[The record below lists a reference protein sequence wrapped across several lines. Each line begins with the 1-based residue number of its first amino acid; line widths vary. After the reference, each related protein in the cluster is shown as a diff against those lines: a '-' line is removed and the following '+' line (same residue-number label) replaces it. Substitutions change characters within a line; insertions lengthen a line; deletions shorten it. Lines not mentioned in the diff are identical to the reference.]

1 MVFAEPLT
9 LMFLS
14 IAVAALV
21 AIGAV
26 LFLGRSG
33 LVFRIPADQV
43 PVDPRSVFLFD
54 GTDLVD
60 ASPSAEE
67 RLARAPQAETDWTR
81 LITALSGD
89 FPRLTVALDG
99 LDSGSTISL
108 RSIDGTAQLYAEI
121 IDGRTRIT
129 VNDLSG
135 GPDEVRLESV
145 AFRAILRELEV
156 HRSMSENLPIPLW
169 RQSADGDVTWAN
181 PAYVARSNAASPGSP
196 EDAWPPR
203 PIFSATDLAD
213 LREDAGPRRLML
225 RGSSHAKPSWFE
237 CRATDLGG
245 ETLYSAFN
253 VDGTV
258 LAEQQL
264 REFMQTL
271 TKTFSHL
278 TTGLAIFDRSRRL
291 ALFNPALTDLTGL
304 PADFLTA
311 RPALYTFLDRLR
323 DRRMIPEPKDYGS
336 WRRQMSELEAAA
348 SDGSYSET
356 WSLPDNRTYR
366 ITGRPHPGGAVAF
379 LIEDISAEM
388 SLTRRFRS
396 ELELGQAVIDALDEA
411 IIVFAPS
418 GSLSMVN
425 QAYQDMWSVNIG
437 DTVDVPTV
445 TEISRTWMSRT
456 KATPIWGDIRDF
468 VLHERERTI
477 WEDEVAMPDGVIL
490 GCRIMPLTG
499 GSTMVSF
506 KVVQPAELMQPRLQA
521 SG

>member
-9 LMFLS
+9 LLALS
-14 IAVAALV
+14 IAVAAIV
-21 AIGAV
+21 AAAAV
-26 LFLGRSG
+26 LFLGRAG
-33 LVFRIPADQV
+33 LVFRLPTEAL

-67 RLARAPQAETDWTR
+67 RLSRAAPAETDWMR
-81 LITALSGD
+81 VISALASD
-89 FPRLTVALDG
+89 FPRLAVALDG
-99 LDSGSTISL
+99 LERGSTVGL
-108 RSIDGTAQLYAEI
+108 RSLDGTSQLHAEI
-121 IDGRTRIT
+121 IDGRTRLT
-129 VNDLSG
+129 VHDISG
-135 GPDEVRLESV
+135 GPEEVRLESV
-145 AFRAILRELEV
+145 AFRTLIRELDILRSVTE
-156 HRSMSENLPIPLW
+156 SIPIPLW
-169 RQSADGDVTWAN
+169 RQSEDGDITWAN
-181 PAYVARSNAASPGSP
+181 PAFLEKCEGQSSTGLDRT
-196 EDAWPPR
+196 WPPL
-203 PIFSATDLAD
+203 PIFPTEGLNELRKEAT
-213 LREDAGPRRLML
+213 PRRLML
-225 RGSSHAKPSWFE
+225 RKTDHGEPSWYE
-237 CRATDLGG
+237 CRATDIGD

-253 VDGTV
+253 IDGTV

-278 TTGLAIFDRSRRL
+278 TTGLAIFDRNRRL

-304 PADFLTA
+304 PVDFLAA
-311 RPALYTFLDRLR
+311 RPALYSFLDRLR
-323 DRRMIPEPKDYGS
+323 DKRMIPEPKDYGS
-336 WRRQMSELEAAA
+336 WRRQISELEAAA
-348 SDGSYSET
+348 ADGSYSET

-366 ITGRPHPGGAVAF
+366 VTGRPHPGGAVAF

-418 GSLSMVN
+418 GNLSMVN
-425 QAYQDMWSVNIG
+425 QAYQDMWSTELG

-445 TEISRTWMSRT
+445 TEISRNWMSRT
-456 KATPIWGDIRDF
+456 RATPVWGDIRDF
-468 VLHERERTI
+468 VLHERERSI
-477 WEDEVAMPDGVIL
+477 WEDQVAMPNGTTL

-506 KVVQPAELMQPRLQA
+506 REAQPAEPLKPRLQV

>member
-9 LMFLS
+9 LFGLS

-21 AIGAV
+21 AVAAV
-26 LFLGRSG
+26 VFLGRSG
-33 LVFRIPADQV
+33 LVFRIPADEL

-54 GTDLVD
+54 GTDLID
-60 ASPSAEE
+60 ASPSAED
-67 RLARAPQAETDWTR
+67 RLARAPMAETDWTR
-81 LITALSGD
+81 VLSSLSAE

-99 LDSGSTISL
+99 LDRGSTVSL
-108 RSIDGTAQLYAEI
+108 RSLDSKTQLIAEV

-129 VNDLSG
+129 VHDISG
-135 GPDEVRLESV
+135 GPEEVRLESV
-145 AFRAILRELEV
+145 AFRAILRELEIL
-156 HRSMSENLPIPLW
+156 RSVTENIPVPLW
-169 RQSADGDVTWAN
+169 RQSEDGDITWAN
-181 PAYVARSNAASPGSP
+181 PAYLEKSDDEAIRAS
-196 EDAWPPR
+196 DRTWPPK
-203 PIFSATDLAD
+203 PIFSQDGLNELKTEGA
-213 LREDAGPRRLML
+213 PRRLRL
-225 RGSSHAKPSWFE
+225 RQMEHGETSWYE
-237 CRATDLGG
+237 CRAIDLGS
-245 ETLYSAFN
+245 ETLFSAFN
-253 VDGTV
+253 IDGTV

-278 TTGLAIFDRSRRL
+278 TTGLAIFDRNRRL
-291 ALFNPALTDLTGL
+291 ALFNPALGDLTGL
-304 PADFLTA
+304 PVDFLTA

-336 WRRQMSELEAAA
+336 WRRQISELEAAA
-348 SDGSYSET
+348 ADGSYSET

-366 ITGRPHPGGAVAF
+366 VTGRPHPGGALAF
-379 LIEDISAEM
+379 LIEDISAEI

-418 GSLSMVN
+418 GNLSMVN
-425 QAYQDMWSVNIG
+425 QAYQDMWSTNLG

-445 TEISRTWMSRT
+445 TEISRSWMSRSR
-456 KATPIWGDIRDF
+456 ATPVWGDIRDF

-477 WEDEVAMPDGVIL
+477 WEDNVAMPDGTTL

-506 KVVQPAELMQPRLQA
+506 REVQPAEPLKPRLHA